1 MKPELDR
8 VPAARRCI
16 QKLSG
21 RLQKE
26 TEETETGIDRNN
38 LRSLRLLLLRE
49 FPFLT
54 RVRLLPALYRQ
65 LVNARAA
72 RGVSWSAATGVGMTI
87 GDMREGSRR
96 CP

>member
-65 LVNARAA
+65 LVNARGGL
-72 RGVSWSAATGVGMTI
+72 RGAH
-87 GDMREGSRR
+87 GDSELGGESFQFGLIQ
-96 CP
+96 